1 MRTKRV
7 CLMVGMAALAM
18 NLVNCS
24 HSAEGPEDVGTVELS
39 LTQAPADAS
48 CLRVTVAATSRS
60 VTKQFSLTPGQ
71 PSTFMLEKLPVGSV
85 TFSAV
90 AFGQACN
97 AVAAGSIPTWSSD
110 SVVATVK
117 VVEVTHVALRMVQNG
132 RATVGVDFDPSNGAS
147 PPPPPANLGPAVCS
161 SQTSY
166 VVPVAPGVV
175 TKAIFTVG
183 DSANLKPD
191 GITSYRMVGIPDG
204 LGAFDNGNGS
214 FTLLS
219 NHELGNGVGISRAH
233 GSIGAFVSRW
243 VVRKSDLCVLH
254 GEDLIQ
260 AMQLWNTSTSSY
272 GAGTTAMSRLCS
284 ADLPA
289 RSAFYD
295 AATGLGYDG
304 RLFMDGEESG
314 TEGRAFAHLQDGTSW
329 ELPRLGKL
337 AFENSV
343 ACPAPGLNTIVAGTD
358 DGQGGQVYVYV
369 GTKTGAGTPV
379 EKAGLTNGLLYGLKV
394 TGFPAED
401 ATTGIP
407 TAPFTLAP
415 MGNVEN
421 STGAAL
427 DAASVAAGVTT
438 FNRPEDSAWDPSK
451 PSDLYF
457 VTTASFTG
465 NSRLWRARF
474 TDISNPLA
482 GGTIEMLLGGSE
494 GQKMMDNIA
503 VDKRGHVMI
512 VEDVGNN
519 AHIGRVLRYDVAT
532 DTLSVVAQH
541 DPNRFLTGATAF
553 LTQDEEASGII
564 DASDLLGDGWFLL
577 DVQAHYNVGDPEL
590 VEGGQYLALFDPAT
604 LQ

>member
-1 MRTKRV
+1 MTRTRAY
-7 CLMVGMAALAM
+7 LMAGFVTLTMGLM
-18 NLVNCS
+18 NCS
-24 HSAEGPEDVGTVELS
+24 RSSDGIEDVGTVELS
-39 LTQAPADAS
+39 LTRAPADAS
-48 CLRVTVAATSRS
+48 CLRVTVMGPSRS
-60 VTKQFSLTPGQ
+60 ITTQFSLTPGQ
-71 PSTFMLEKLPVGSV
+71 SSTFMLEKLPVGSA

-97 AVAAGSIPTWSSD
+97 AIGAGSIPTWSSD
-110 SVVATVK
+110 AVVASIK

-132 RATVGVDFDPSNGAS
+132 RATVGVDFDPANGAS
-147 PPPPPANLGPAVCS
+147 APPPPANLGPAVCS
-161 SQTSY
+161 SQAPY
-166 VVPVAPGVV
+166 VVPVAPGVI
-175 TKAIFTVG
+175 TKAILTVG

-191 GITSYRMVGIPDG
+191 GITPYRMVGIPDG
-204 LGAFDNGNGS
+204 LGAFDNGNGL

-219 NHELGNGVGISRAH
+219 NHELTNGAGIARAH
-233 GSIGAFVSRW
+233 GSVGAFVSRW
-243 VVRKSDLCVLH
+243 IVRKSDLCVLH

-260 AMQLWNTSTSSY
+260 TLQLWNTSTSSY

-295 AATGLGYDG
+295 AATGLGHDG

-314 TEGRAFAHLQDGTSW
+314 TEGRAFAHGQDGTSW

-337 AFENSV
+337 AFENSI
-343 ACPAPGLNTIVAGTD
+343 ACPAPGPSTIVAGTD
-358 DGQGGQVYVYV
+358 DGQGGQVYIYV
-369 GTKTGAGTPV
+369 GTKTGAGTPI
-379 EKAGLTNGLLYGLKV
+379 EKAGLANGLLYGLKV
-394 TGFPAED
+394 TGFSVED

-407 TAPFTLAP
+407 TAPFTLEP

-427 DAASVAAGVTT
+427 DAASVAVGVTT
-438 FNRPEDSAWDPSK
+438 FNRPEDAAWDPSK

-474 TDISNPLA
+474 TDIANPVA
-482 GGTIEMLLGGSE
+482 GGTIEMLLAGAE

-503 VDKRGHVMI
+503 VDKRGHIMI

-519 AHIGRVLRYDVAT
+519 AHLGRVLRYDIAT

-541 DPNRFLTGATAF
+541 DPNRFLMGGTAF

-577 DVQAHYNVGDPEL
+577 DVQAHYNIGDPEL

-604 LQ
+604 LL